1 MMGDT
6 MRRILL
12 ALTGLALM
20 AGPFAGSSVAETVDK
35 TVKANTRS
43 AIGGF
48 LGYEVDTCYPSAIPN
63 VKIRQEP
70 ANGSLQ
76 IVPHEQAMGKDSR
89 CPGTKV
95 RGLAYVYTPK
105 KGFKGLDEVTLDVPW
120 RSTDSGGETIWTFT
134 YRIRVE

>member
-1 MMGDT
+1 
-6 MRRILL
+6 
-12 ALTGLALM
+12 
-20 AGPFAGSSVAETVDK
+20 VDK